1 MQINC
6 DDIMYQRR
14 VRRDIDADQNNT
26 NNTSGVTCSEVCPEE
41 SYSRTENFSAMFAV
55 IAFVTIVLLAAV
67 FAITW
72 AMWTMDPGKDS
83 IVYQMTAPRVK
94 TE

>member
-1 MQINC
+1 MRRGSAGAEQSNNITC
-6 DDIMYQRR
+6 DNI
-14 VRRDIDADQNNT
+14 
-26 NNTSGVTCSEVCPEE
+26 CPDE

-55 IAFVTIVLLAAV
+55 ITFITIVLLAAV
-67 FAITW
+67 FGISW

-83 IVYQMTAPRVK
+83 IVYQMTAPRMK